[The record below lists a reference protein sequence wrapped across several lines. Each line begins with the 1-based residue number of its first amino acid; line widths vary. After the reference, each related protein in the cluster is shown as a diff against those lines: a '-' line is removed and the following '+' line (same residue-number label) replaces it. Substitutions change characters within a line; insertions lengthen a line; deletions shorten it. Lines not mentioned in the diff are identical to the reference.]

1 MYIETNEITTHLG
14 VEQIEAISDGNST
27 MLEEAIN
34 SALVQVR
41 GYLKGKYD
49 IAAEFAKTGTARNSL
64 LVTYVKDIAVWHFIN
79 ICHVNTSIEERAK
92 RRDDA
97 VKDLM
102 KAQKG
107 DFDFELPALPVEQ
120 KADTIT
126 YSSNRRRNNHY

>member
-1 MYIETNEITTHLG
+1 MYVQSNEITTHLG
-14 VEQIEAISDGNST
+14 VEQIEAISDGDET
-27 MLEEAIN
+27 MLEAAIN

-49 IAAEFAKTGTARNSL
+49 ITAEFAKTGTARNSL

-97 VKDLM
+97 VRDLV

-107 DFDFELPALPVEQ
+107 DFDFELPALPIEQ
-120 KADTIT
+120 KTDTIT
-126 YSSNRRRNNHY
+126 FSSNHKRNNHF

>member
-1 MYIETNEITTHLG
+1 
-14 VEQIEAISDGNST
+14 
-27 MLEEAIN
+27 MLEAAIN

-49 IAAEFAKTGTARNSL
+49 IAAEFSKTGTARNSL
-64 LVTYVKDIAVWHFIN
+64 LVTYVKDIAVWHFIY

-107 DFDFELPALPVEQ
+107 DFDFELIEIPFTSTCVYVGWLFTCPIV
-120 KADTIT
+120 
-126 YSSNRRRNNHY
+126 S

>member
-14 VEQIEAISDGNST
+14 VEQIEAISDGDST
-27 MLEEAIN
+27 KLEEAIN

-49 IAAEFAKTGTARNSL
+49 IAAEFAKIGAARNSL

-107 DFDFELPALPVEQ
+107 DFDFELPPLPAEQ

>member
-107 DFDFELPALPVEQ
+107 DFDFELPPLPAEQ